1 MRPAELEKA
10 GAEFLYTGDPEPS
23 VEGQILRVPATFQH
37 QTVGQGLTPEQ
48 VRFDGGSQNRLA
60 RAIRR
65 QAPEVAREATQTVR
79 G

>member
-1 MRPAELEKA
+1 M
-10 GAEFLYTGDPEPS
+10 
-23 VEGQILRVPATFQH
+23 EGQILRVPATFQH